1 MDDNVRVT
9 QLQAGFT
16 KDRHER
22 SEMGEINQTNNQEN
36 LFERICSIEELE
48 RAFAAVRR
56 NRGAPGVD
64 GVTVQEFEKNLPQ
77 ELAQLKKELES
88 WSYEPGPV
96 RRVEI
101 PKPVGQG
108 VRLLGI
114 PNVRDRVLQASI
126 KAILE
131 PIFEPIFSSHSYGF
145 RPGRNQRQAV
155 ESAQRIVQSGKE
167 YIVDIDLA
175 SFFDRVHHDRLIHRL
190 SLFIQDKR
198 VLRLIGMTLR
208 SGVMKDGIV
217 TATQEGTTQGS
228 PLSPLLS
235 NVVLDELD
243 KELGSRGLE
252 FCRFAD
258 DCNVFVKSQKAA
270 ERVMKSVTRFIE
282 GKLKLAVN
290 RQKSKV
296 ALSKDVKFLGM
307 TIIAGTVAIS
317 SKSIRR
323 AMDKVKTLTPRG
335 TFQTIEQTMKKV
347 NRWYVG
353 WATYYKMTQY
363 PSQLASIEAHIRRR
377 LRSRIVSQQ
386 KKRRHLFEKL
396 LKHGVPRR
404 LAAGTVFSNRKRW
417 ALSHTRA
424 VERAFPNCWFIQT
437 LGQKIASTENLPH
450 WFNLKAWIKLA

>member
-1 MDDNVRVT
+1 
-9 QLQAGFT
+9 
-16 KDRHER
+16 
-22 SEMGEINQTNNQEN
+22 MGEINQTNNQEN

-208 SGVMKDGIV
+208 S
-217 TATQEGTTQGS
+217 QG
-228 PLSPLLS
+228 
-235 NVVLDELD
+235 
-243 KELGSRGLE
+243 
-252 FCRFAD
+252 
-258 DCNVFVKSQKAA
+258 
-270 ERVMKSVTRFIE
+270 
-282 GKLKLAVN
+282 
-290 RQKSKV
+290 
-296 ALSKDVKFLGM
+296 
-307 TIIAGTVAIS
+307 
-317 SKSIRR
+317 
-323 AMDKVKTLTPRG
+323 
-335 TFQTIEQTMKKV
+335 
-347 NRWYVG
+347 
-353 WATYYKMTQY
+353 
-363 PSQLASIEAHIRRR
+363 
-377 LRSRIVSQQ
+377 
-386 KKRRHLFEKL
+386 
-396 LKHGVPRR
+396 
-404 LAAGTVFSNRKRW
+404 
-417 ALSHTRA
+417 
-424 VERAFPNCWFIQT
+424 
-437 LGQKIASTENLPH
+437 
-450 WFNLKAWIKLA
+450 

>member
-1 MDDNVRVT
+1 
-9 QLQAGFT
+9 
-16 KDRHER
+16 
-22 SEMGEINQTNNQEN
+22 
-36 LFERICSIEELE
+36 
-48 RAFAAVRR
+48 
-56 NRGAPGVD
+56 
-64 GVTVQEFEKNLPQ
+64 
-77 ELAQLKKELES
+77 
-88 WSYEPGPV
+88 
-96 RRVEI
+96 
-101 PKPVGQG
+101 
-108 VRLLGI
+108 
-114 PNVRDRVLQASI
+114 
-126 KAILE
+126 
-131 PIFEPIFSSHSYGF
+131 
-145 RPGRNQRQAV
+145 
-155 ESAQRIVQSGKE
+155 
-167 YIVDIDLA
+167 
-175 SFFDRVHHDRLIHRL
+175 
-190 SLFIQDKR
+190 
-198 VLRLIGMTLR
+198 
-208 SGVMKDGIV
+208 MKDGIV